1 MLITSALLVGAS
13 VAPAAAAASMF
24 RHVGLRFVHEN
35 EWSRLL
41 RDQMKL
47 KTGPAQPTSHS
58 YARFDSFFIHRQRR
72 QSCRYKHGAPWTKM
86 NAIAPII
93 ARTTS
98 RTVAS
103 KRIAAPLTMS
113 TASTAPGP
121 VAETITN
128 KLTAAF
134 SPIHLEVRNES
145 HMHNVPA
152 NSETHFKVIIA
163 SAEFD
168 AAKCKTPL
176 ARHRAVN
183 TVLAEE
189 VASDGPVHALSIVAK
204 TPAQWEKM
212 IQEGKVDAIGPSPN
226 CRGGDGSLPK
236 RK

>member
-1 MLITSALLVGAS
+1 MS
-13 VAPAAAAASMF
+13 
-24 RHVGLRFVHEN
+24 GLDCF
-35 EWSRLL
+35 
-41 RDQMKL
+41 RDQIRQMSENGTTHYFL
-47 KTGPAQPTSHS
+47 QTNSFSSSSPTKEAGRAGALQVQ
-58 YARFDSFFIHRQRR
+58 ARS
-72 QSCRYKHGAPWTKM
+72 SPWSKM

-93 ARTTS
+93 VRTTT
-98 RTVAS
+98 RAVAS
-103 KRIAAPLTMS
+103 KRIAAPLTMRTTSS
-113 TASTAPGP
+113 TSTAPGP

-163 SAEFD
+163 SAEFGT
-168 AAKCKTPL
+168 AKCKTPL

-183 TVLAEE
+183 AVLAEE

-212 IQEGKVDAIGPSPN
+212 IQEGKFDAIGPSPN